1 MIKKWLVIAVFLVAI
16 QFSAQAQTSEAA
28 IRKVLAT
35 QVATWNE
42 ANIDAFMETYWKS
55 DSLLFVGKNGPTYG
69 WQNTLNNY
77 KKSYATKEQ
86 MGKLNFDILQIKM
99 LSADTYFVLGK
110 WHLTR
115 TVGDAGGFYTLLFK
129 KFADGWK
136 IVADHS
142 S

>member
-1 MIKKWLVIAVFLVAI
+1 MIKKWPVILVLLTAI
-16 QFSAQAQTSEAA
+16 NFSVKAQTAEAD

-35 QVATWNE
+35 QVATWND

-69 WQNTLNNY
+69 WQNTLDNY
-77 KKSYATKEQ
+77 KKNYATKEK
-86 MGKLNFDILQIKM
+86 MGKLDFDVLQVKM

-115 TVGDAGGFYTLLFK
+115 SVGDVGGFYTLLFK